1 MKLKKY
7 EQNKVK
13 REIKI
18 HGSDY
23 SFYRTGKDEYGEQ
36 TEEKALVCELCGLFH
51 TTSGYRTKNVSD
63 GNVTHSKAQ
72 PMLLCVYD
80 DAEQV
85 QIGDVAT
92 KNQNNYIVTAKTN
105 ICEEN
110 ILTDISLELV
120 LNGKN

>member
-13 REIKI
+13 REIKT

-23 SFYRTGKDEYGEQ
+23 SFYRTGKDGYGEQ
-36 TEEKALVCELCGLFH
+36 TEEKALVCELRGLFH

-85 QIGDVAT
+85 QIGDVVT
-92 KNQNNYIVTAKTN
+92 MNQNNYIVTAKTN

-110 ILTDISLELV
+110 ILADISLELV